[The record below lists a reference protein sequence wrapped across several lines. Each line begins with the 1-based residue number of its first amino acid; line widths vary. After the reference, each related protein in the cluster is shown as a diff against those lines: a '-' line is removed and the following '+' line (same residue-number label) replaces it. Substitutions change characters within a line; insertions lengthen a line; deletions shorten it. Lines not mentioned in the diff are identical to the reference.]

1 MRLFLAV
8 AGNMGAG
15 KSTLTKILAERLGGK
30 AFFEPV
36 AENPYLADF
45 YKDMNRWAFHSQ
57 LFFLSKRLQDHSKL
71 LEQKDGILIQDRSL
85 YENAE
90 VFAKNLY
97 ERGAITE
104 RDWNIYREI
113 YETAVKLLAPPD
125 LIIYLEAS
133 VPALLN
139 RINSRGRDFEQKID
153 PSYLADLNRLYNDW
167 ANNFSLAPVLYIPTD
182 DLNYIDHEDKREYIV
197 ELISRKLGGLPTSI
211 WQK

>member
-15 KSTLTKILAERLGGK
+15 KSTLTRILAERLGGK

-57 LFFLSKRLQDHSKL
+57 LFFLSKRLKDHSRL

-97 ERGAITE
+97 ERGAIAK
-104 RDWNIYREI
+104 RDWEIYWEI
-113 YETAVKLLAPPD
+113 YETAVKLLTPPD

-133 VPALLN
+133 VPALVN
-139 RINSRGRDFEQKID
+139 RIASRGREFEKKID
-153 PSYLADLNRLYNDW
+153 PEYLADLNRLYNDW
-167 ANNFSLAPVLYIPTD
+167 ANNFSLAPVLTIPTD
-182 DLNYIDHEDKREYIV
+182 GLNYIDHEDKRDYII
-197 ELISRKLGGLPTSI
+197 ELISKKLGGLPTSL